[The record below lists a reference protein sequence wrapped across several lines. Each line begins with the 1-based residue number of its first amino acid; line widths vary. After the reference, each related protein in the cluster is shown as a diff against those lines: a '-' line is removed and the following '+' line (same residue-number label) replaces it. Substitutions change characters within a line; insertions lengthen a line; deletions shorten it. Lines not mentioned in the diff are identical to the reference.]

1 MRSLFTSALRVE
13 KWLPSLL
20 KRISR
25 PVMFSVRMYALK
37 FQSKHRSKIVRIII
51 RFPGLYAYLRAVRNS
66 NIPLFGK
73 SSVRRSASS
82 KSTIMPLCRRTLPTG
97 KYCLSTFQTPLIPP
111 LGIGKRTIYYYV
123 DHTILYPASTGVQRV
138 TRGLGKAILE
148 RSEQV
153 RFVKWDANL
162 KRFILLDRA
171 DLAHLSQRNGP
182 IFSPTDL
189 ENYPLPYDQAVCI
202 NGHVPE
208 EGHWLVI
215 PEVTYI
221 TYQGQPMT
229 LDVLMEAKNLGLKTA
244 FVFYDAIPL
253 RRDEIKEVAP
263 SHETYMQQLL
273 LADLV
278 VPISNWSARDLVSFF
293 YVHERAAPTS
303 IPLVA
308 AISLPGESQLVPR
321 VTVPVSLDNMRKLI
335 LSVGTIAPHKN
346 QLALV
351 HAFERYCDTYPE
363 TGWRLA
369 LVGNLHPDLTHEI
382 NCATT
387 KNSRIKYLHHASD
400 EELITLYRTCS
411 FTVFPSV
418 EEGFGLPILESL
430 WYAKPCVCANFGSMV
445 EVAAGGGCLAI
456 DTRDPD
462 ELFGAITRLTMDP
475 ALLGELSQQA
485 VKRTI
490 SGWGDYAKQFI
501 GQLDHAS
508 DPIHRLGVIY
518 YWVDHTCTYPA
529 NSGIQ
534 RVVRGL
540 ARALLEI
547 GIKLIPVKWDESNHR
562 FYSPTP
568 EELQHLAKWNG
579 PQPSEW
585 SSWVD
590 PSQATV
596 IDWILIP
603 ELTTYLPHTNSADIK
618 CYAAA
623 NRLRCAWI
631 FYDAIP
637 WKMRDIYP
645 PQAILAHQGYMEGLN
660 EFERVFAISEHS
672 RSDLSNFLA
681 SSRMPTPNLEERVL
695 ACVLPGEFLEAARVT
710 EIKAG
715 STEVTKILC
724 VCTIEPRKN
733 HLRLLEAY
741 AQLIGQTQKPIE
753 LWLVG
758 GSPFP
763 DLAEQV
769 NHYINAVPGIHWEQS
784 ADDSRLRELY
794 AECDF
799 TVYPSFEEGFGLPI
813 LESLWNARPCICR
826 NSGAMAEV
834 AEGGG
839 CLIVETA
846 DATELAGAMLRLIED
861 DELRRRLARE
871 ATARPFK
878 SWSGYAREV
887 ATRMATE
894 RSIPLPQQLP
904 ELIEKD
910 DFYKQFVNIQPRPVL
925 SICITT
931 YNRAEWLA
939 LSLKN
944 LARLIPDPRAEI
956 EIVVCDN
963 TSTDHTQDVVQ
974 PYFRRTDFR
983 YYRNPENVGML
994 GNLRVTANHASG
1006 QYIWILGDDD
1016 LVKLGG
1022 IEHVLQ
1028 VIQTNPGIALVYL
1041 NYAFT
1046 RQEDA
1051 KAVTDLDQFLGES
1064 VPIVTPGPDKIAE
1077 VREISTESE
1086 NFFTAI
1092 YCLVFRRDHAL
1103 KAYSQNTDGRP
1114 FSTLLTCIPTTYYVL
1129 NFMMKEPACWI
1140 GEPQLVVNMNVSW
1153 MKYAPLWI
1161 LERLPEVYD
1170 LAEKMGA
1177 NPSAVD
1183 RWRINNLPG
1192 VVHFFREIF
1201 ENDKESNA
1209 EYFSAQQLVNRMKH
1223 LDKFRGKVEM
1233 LRSIYDLAHNRKL
1246 PGAEVSTAEI
1256 FAAFEN

>member
-1 MRSLFTSALRVE
+1 MNIVNWIAN
-13 KWLPSLL
+13 LPS
-20 KRISR
+20 RIAR
-25 PVMFSVRMYALK
+25 RLMFSVRMYVQI
-37 FQSKHRSKIVRIII
+37 FQSRLFQSRLRNKIVRIIV
-51 RFPGLYAYLRAVRNS
+51 RFPRLYAFLKAVRNNNS
-66 NIPLFGK
+66 LPFGK
-73 SSVRRSASS
+73 SSGRRSASG
-82 KSTIMPLCRRTLPTG
+82 KSAIIPLRSGTLPTG
-97 KYCLSTFQTPLIPP
+97 KYCRSVFQAPLIVP
-111 LGIGKRTIYYYV
+111 LRTGSRTIYYYV
-123 DHTILYPASTGVQRV
+123 DHTILCPVNTGMQRV
-138 TRGLGKAILE
+138 TRRLGRALLE
-148 RSEQV
+148 QGELV
-153 RFVKWDANL
+153 RFVKWDVHQQQL
-162 KRFILLDRA
+162 ILLDQTDIA
-171 DLAHLSQRNGP
+171 YLSQWNGPVFSSTDLAS
-182 IFSPTDL
+182 
-189 ENYPLPYDQAVCI
+189 YPSPYDQPVCVNDHI
-202 NGHVPE
+202 PE
-208 EGHWLVI
+208 EGHWLVV
-215 PEVTYI
+215 PEVTHI
-221 TYQGQPMT
+221 TYHAQPLT
-229 LDVLMEAKNLGLKTA
+229 LDVIMAAKHLGLRTA
-244 FVFYDAIPL
+244 FVYYDAIPL
-253 RRDEIKEVAP
+253 RRAELAAMAP
-263 SHETYMQQLL
+263 SHATYMQQLL

-278 VPISNWSARDLVSFF
+278 IPISNWSARDLLSFF
-293 YVHERAAPTS
+293 YIHERAISTTYPKV
-303 IPLVA
+303 VA
-308 AISLPGESQLVPR
+308 IVLPGESQLTPRIAVPASSEE
-321 VTVPVSLDNMRKLI
+321 TRKLI
-335 LSVGTIAPHKN
+335 LSVGSIEPRKN
-346 QLALV
+346 QVALV
-351 HAFERYCDTYPE
+351 HAFEKFCADQP
-363 TGWRLA
+363 GNNWQLV
-369 LVGNLHPDLTHEI
+369 LVGNVHGDVAKEICRAAKRNAQISLLDHIPDSKL
-382 NCATT
+382 
-387 KNSRIKYLHHASD
+387 D
-400 EELITLYRTCS
+400 ELYRQCT

-430 WYAKPCVCANFGSMV
+430 WYGKPCICADFGAMG

-456 DTRDPD
+456 DTRDTD
-462 ELFGAITRLTMDP
+462 ELLGAIIRLTMEP
-475 ALLGELSQQA
+475 GLLGELSQQA